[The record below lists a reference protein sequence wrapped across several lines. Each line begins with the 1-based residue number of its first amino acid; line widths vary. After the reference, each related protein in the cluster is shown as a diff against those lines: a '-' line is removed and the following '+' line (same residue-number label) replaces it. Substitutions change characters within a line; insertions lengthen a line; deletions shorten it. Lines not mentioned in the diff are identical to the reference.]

1 MSCFCHVSLYPC
13 TEKGVVFAK
22 DGWRTLSCMPTTN
35 SVCCFGLCFALN
47 CLVLHFIWRGML
59 LWCGLLFAFGRSF
72 VCLSALFCFK
82 VFCSVLAQNLADVLL
97 CFCLVFRVLG
107 GSVLF
112 CFCLPCLYL
121 ELWNF
126 ALLELQIPVLFL
138 EVSFCMSFLSGRW
151 SLACLG
157 GTATLESC
165 VCLVCFVFTYHL
177 IVWIWSVLCLFS
189 HSEGWS
195 EGVFVVCLSYLSWLV
210 LLCICFACWE
220 WCFVLILSFLLMFCH

>member
-1 MSCFCHVSLYPC
+1 MSKVRLRIRSGFIFTFGLSNGVVYFCSARCNLFLVCLFCLGFAFSVWRYAFLKMSCFCHVSLYPC

-121 ELWNF
+121 EL
-126 ALLELQIPVLFL
+126 
-138 EVSFCMSFLSGRW
+138 
-151 SLACLG
+151 
-157 GTATLESC
+157 
-165 VCLVCFVFTYHL
+165 
-177 IVWIWSVLCLFS
+177 
-189 HSEGWS
+189 
-195 EGVFVVCLSYLSWLV
+195 
-210 LLCICFACWE
+210 
-220 WCFVLILSFLLMFCH
+220 